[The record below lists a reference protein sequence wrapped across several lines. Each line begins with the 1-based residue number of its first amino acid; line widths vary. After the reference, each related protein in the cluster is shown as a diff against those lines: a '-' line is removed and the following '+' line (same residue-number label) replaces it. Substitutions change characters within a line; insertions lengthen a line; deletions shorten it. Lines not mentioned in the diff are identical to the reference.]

1 MEATATTGVWIERL
15 PRGYQMTINTNSKK
29 IRVFSP
35 SKEEILLIEC
45 PKGLYP
51 DDVERVRDFVI
62 DSFKLYT

>member
-1 MEATATTGVWIERL
+1 MS
-15 PRGYQMTINTNSKK
+15 INTNSKK

-35 SKEEILLIEC
+35 SKEEILVIEC

-51 DDVERVRDFVI
+51 DDVERVRDHVI

>member
-1 MEATATTGVWIERL
+1 MEATATKGVWIERL
-15 PRGYQMTINTNSKK
+15 PRGYTMSVNTNNKK

-35 SKEEILLIEC
+35 SKEDILGIEC

-51 DDVERVRDFVI
+51 DDIERVRDFVI